1 MKVKSFFV
9 VALIVFMQA
18 VFAQQVYNLYPGKAP
33 ATQNWTWSEKEMFST
48 IWNTQVVYNV
58 VQPTITAYLPEKSI
72 ATGVSVVIAPG
83 GGFFALSINSEGVDV
98 AKWLNTKGIAAFVLK
113 YRLIHSVSDDPA
125 KEFTEAM
132 ANPKKYK
139 EAADVVVPM
148 AIADGLQAMKY
159 VRDHA
164 AEFGI
169 DSKKIGFMGFSA
181 GGSVTMG
188 VTLNYNKESRP
199 DFSAPVYAYI
209 SEEMS
214 KAKIPDDAPPL
225 FICAASDDQLKL
237 GPHSS
242 NLYNSWIAAGKT
254 AELHMYVKGG
264 HGYGMRKQNLPTDH
278 WIERFYE
285 WLEVEGIIKKNADK

>member
-1 MKVKSFFV
+1 MKIRLLFV
-9 VALIVFMQA
+9 LYVLILNTSS
-18 VFAQQVYNLYPGKAP
+18 AQRVINLYNGKAP
-33 ATQNWTWSEKEMFST
+33 GTENWTWSEKEMFST

-58 VQPTITAYLPEKSI
+58 AQPTITAYLPEKSM

-83 GGFFALSINSEGVDV
+83 GGFFALSINSEGVEV
-98 AKWLNTKGIAAFVLK
+98 AKWLNAKGIAAFVLK
-113 YRLIHSVSDDPA
+113 YRLIHSTTDDPA

-132 ANPKKYK
+132 ANPVKYK
-139 EAADVVVPM
+139 EAADLVVPM

-159 VRDHA
+159 VREHA
-164 AEFGI
+164 TDFGI
-169 DSKKIGFMGFSA
+169 DPKKIGFMGFSA
-181 GGSVTMG
+181 GGTVTMG

-214 KAKIPDDAPPL
+214 KIKIPGDAPPL

-237 GPHSS
+237 GPHSA
-242 NLYNSWIAAGKT
+242 NLYNSWIAAGKS

-278 WIERFYE
+278 WIDRFYE
-285 WLEVEGIIKKNADK
+285 WLEVEDIIKKNADK

>member
-1 MKVKSFFV
+1 MKIRL
-9 VALIVFMQA
+9 LIIFYVFILNTST
-18 VFAQQVYNLYPGKAP
+18 AQRVISLYNGKAP
-33 ATQNWTWSEKEMFST
+33 GTENWTWSEKEMFST

-58 VQPTITAYLPEKSI
+58 AQPTITAYLPEKSI
-72 ATGVSVVIAPG
+72 ASGVSVVIAPG
-83 GGFFALSINSEGVDV
+83 GGFFALSINSEGVEV
-98 AKWLNTKGIAAFVLK
+98 AKWLNAKGIAAFVLK
-113 YRLIHSVSDDPA
+113 YRLIHSATDDPA
-125 KEFTEAM
+125 KEFAEAM
-132 ANPKKYK
+132 GNPVKYK
-139 EAADVVVPM
+139 EAADAIVSM

-159 VRDHA
+159 VREHA
-164 AEFGI
+164 TEFGI
-169 DSKKIGFMGFSA
+169 DPKKIGFMGFSA

-199 DFSAPVYAYI
+199 DFSAPVYAFI

-214 KAKIPDDAPPL
+214 KIKIPDDAPPL

-278 WIERFYE
+278 WIDRFYE
-285 WLEVEGIIKKNADK
+285 WLEVEGIIRKNAGK